1 MDEDNNSSDTG
12 DEYADCPG
20 NYGGEYC
27 MNEDWVT
34 PDFGNTPLVFSM
46 ITCSLSVIGSLL
58 MILPYVLWKDLRT
71 GVRAIVTFLA
81 IADLFTALGYVMGS
95 FNYITYENNRKD
107 SEIKACQEFDTVCQI
122 QAYISSWSS
131 LSSFWWTAILA
142 FYLYWTI
149 AKGDTQKVNRYFPLY
164 HILAWSSP
172 LLVMFP
178 LLATHSLGYSL
189 FAASGWCFIR
199 GDKTNGYSAYTDY
212 YLSDKT
218 ILLIFAGG
226 KAFEIATY
234 FWVVILYGM
243 IYCQIHKKVMNMKIS
258 SDSNN
263 QLLYNYNYIFTYLSM
278 LLMCVLILAPYNLYN
293 YFMYFVIILLGI
305 LGMA

>member
-1 MDEDNNSSDTG
+1 MDEGNNSISNSG

-27 MNEDWVT
+27 MHEEWVKLN
-34 PDFGNTPLVFSM
+34 FSIRSIPLVFSM
-46 ITCSLSVIGSLL
+46 ISCSLSVIGSIL

-81 IADLFTALGYVMGS
+81 IADLFTALGYIMGS
-95 FNYITYENNRKD
+95 FNDITYENNRKD

-149 AKGDTQKVNRYFPLY
+149 AKGDTKKVNRYFPLY
-164 HILAWSSP
+164 HILAWGSP

-178 LLATHSLGYSL
+178 LLATHSLGYSI

-199 GDKTNGYSAYTDY
+199 GDKTNGYSAYTDF
-212 YLSDKT
+212 YLSNKT

-243 IYCQIHKKVMNMKIS
+243 IYCQIHKKVMIMKIS

-263 QLLYNYNYIFTYLSM
+263 QLLYNCISMFLS
-278 LLMCVLILAPYNLYN
+278 LLLIVCTNFSDL
-293 YFMYFVIILLGI
+293 
-305 LGMA
+305 

>member
-1 MDEDNNSSDTG
+1 MNKDNISLQISS
-12 DEYADCPG
+12 DEYANCPG
-20 NYGGEYC
+20 IYEGKYC
-27 MNEDWVT
+27 MYDGWIKPEFNNI
-34 PDFGNTPLVFSM
+34 PMIFSM
-46 ITCSLSVIGSLL
+46 ISCSLSVIGSLL

-81 IADLFTALGYVMGS
+81 IADLFTALGYIMGS
-95 FNYITYENNRKD
+95 CNKIMYTKHRKD
-107 SEIKACQEFDTVCQI
+107 SEIKACHEFDTVCQI

-178 LLATHSLGYSL
+178 LLATHSLGYSI

-199 GDKTNGYSAYTDY
+199 GDKTNGYSAYTDFH
-212 YLSDKT
+212 LSSKT
-218 ILLIFAGG
+218 ILLILVGG

-234 FWVVILYGM
+234 FWVVILYSM
-243 IYCQIHKKVMNMKIS
+243 IYCKIHKKVYVKVKLKVSIIIY
-258 SDSNN
+258 NN
-263 QLLYNYNYIFTYLSM
+263 ITYTSIDKLYYI
-278 LLMCVLILAPYNLYN
+278 
-293 YFMYFVIILLGI
+293 
-305 LGMA
+305 